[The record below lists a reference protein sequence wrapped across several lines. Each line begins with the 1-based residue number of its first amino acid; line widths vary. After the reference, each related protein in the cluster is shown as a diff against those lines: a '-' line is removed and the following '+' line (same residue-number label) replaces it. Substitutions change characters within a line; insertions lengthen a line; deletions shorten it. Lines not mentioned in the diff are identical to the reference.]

1 MNNLYPT
8 LLIMEK
14 TYKIIV
20 IILLLVTSIFSILS
34 YIKIS
39 NVYIDGVY
47 RDLSIIKWMLI
58 DQEDSINY
66 IKWEVDFLE
75 YLNN

>member
-1 MNNLYPT
+1 MNNLLTT

>member
-20 IILLLVTSIFSILS
+20 IILLLITSIFSILS

>member
-1 MNNLYPT
+1 MYLYTT
-8 LLIMEK
+8 LFIMEK

-20 IILLLVTSIFSILS
+20 IILLLITSIFSILS

-47 RDLSIIKWMLI
+47 RDLSFIKWMLI

>member
-1 MNNLYPT
+1 
-8 LLIMEK
+8 MEK

-47 RDLSIIKWMLI
+47 RDLSFIKWMLI